1 MFLEWTLR
9 IITNCPA
16 LLNLEEIGC
25 RRGICTVVN
34 TVEDACSRAVR
45 HPFCAESKPNAGG
58 HTRHK
63 SIGEDL
69 CAVS

>member
-1 MFLEWTLR
+1 MDVAHNHKSPGFAEFGKIER
-9 IITNCPA
+9 
-16 LLNLEEIGC
+16 